1 MFDFGNANDAQ
12 RTAIST
18 TEGPV
23 LITAGPGTGK
33 TFTLVQ
39 RAIYLI
45 EEQKVN
51 PESIFIATFTEKA
64 AKELVTRI
72 TNELAKRN
80 ISANLNEMYIGT
92 FHSLCLKIL
101 KEKLEYTRLR
111 RNYRLLDS
119 FDQQYMVF
127 QNINRFRTISG
138 VESIIPK
145 SGTWRQAKA
154 ICDYVNNLSEELVPP
169 EELMEDSNPSIPIMG
184 RVLQTYRQL
193 MDENN
198 LMDFASIQ
206 TETYFLLKNNPKILQ
221 EYQDRISYIMVDEYQ
236 DTNFIQE
243 QLVFLLAGERHNI
256 CVVGD
261 DDQGLYRFRGATI
274 RNILEFPQKFSD
286 GECRIIPLVVNY
298 RSNSDIVDF
307 ITNGWLRQLEQ
318 NLNLSGEST
327 DTPRQSKHMKRQRF
341 QVLRL

>member
-12 RTAIST
+12 RAAISIT
-18 TEGPV
+18 DGPV

-39 RAIYLI
+39 RTIYLI
-45 EEQKVN
+45 EEKKVK

-72 TNELAKRN
+72 TNELAERN
-80 ISANLNEMYIGT
+80 ITANLNEMYIGT

-127 QNINRFRTISG
+127 QSINRFRAIAG
-138 VESIIPK
+138 VELILPK
-145 SGTWRQAKA
+145 RGAWRQAA
-154 ICDYVNNLSEELVPP
+154 TICDYVNKLSEELIPP
-169 EELMEDSNPSIPIMG
+169 EELMKDSNPSISMIG
-184 RVLQTYRQL
+184 QILQTYRQL

-206 TETYFLLKNNPKILQ
+206 TETYSLLMDNPQILQ
-221 EYQDRISYIMVDEYQ
+221 EYQDSIS
-236 DTNFIQE
+236 
-243 QLVFLLAGERHNI
+243 
-256 CVVGD
+256 
-261 DDQGLYRFRGATI
+261 
-274 RNILEFPQKFSD
+274 
-286 GECRIIPLVVNY
+286 
-298 RSNSDIVDF
+298 
-307 ITNGWLRQLEQ
+307 
-318 NLNLSGEST
+318 
-327 DTPRQSKHMKRQRF
+327 
-341 QVLRL
+341 